1 MNENHRST
9 AKGQSMNLTGEQVK
23 AAALEAIDSVKQ
35 ECIVDSTPDKA
46 CRDILI
52 RFERRLAKLESEADG
67 HDLPRALSVCDCD
80 RCKEIRSEKRLRGQR

>member
-52 RFERRLAKLESEADG
+52 RFERRLAKLESEAD
-67 HDLPRALSVCDCD
+67 D
-80 RCKEIRSEKRLRGQR
+80 E

>member
-1 MNENHRST
+1 
-9 AKGQSMNLTGEQVK
+9 MNLTGEQVK

-52 RFERRLAKLESEADG
+52 RFERRLAKLESEASD
-67 HDLPRALSVCDCD
+67 
-80 RCKEIRSEKRLRGQR
+80 E